1 MAGGSKPGE
10 RRGGRKA
17 GVPNKVT
24 RDIRA
29 IAQKYTDRAIKRLV
43 HIMDHAESEAAQAAA
58 ARELLDRGHG
68 KSKQPVEHDVGDGLE
83 DWLDQLAKRGGAG
96 TAEG

>member
-1 MAGGSKPGE
+1 MARGSKPGE

-17 GVPNKVT
+17 GTPNKAT
-24 RDIRA
+24 KDIRA
-29 IAQKYTDRAIKRLV
+29 IAQQYTGKAIARLV
-43 HIMDHAESEAAQAAA
+43 YLMDNAESEAAQAAA

-68 KSKQPVEHDVGDGLE
+68 KSKQPLEHDVGEGLE